1 MSTPERPLSVVVI
14 ADDEPDVLRLLLSRL
29 RRRGYDV
36 IAATD
41 GHQALYAVR
50 AHCPAAVVL
59 DYVMPGLQGTKVC
72 AMLKADP
79 DTAHIPVLMLTS
91 RSDETAVAA
100 AFEHGADEY
109 LTKPFDFDELDV
121 VLRAHIDRSC

>member
-1 MSTPERPLSVVVI
+1 MSTPERTLPVVVI

-59 DYVMPGLQGTKVC
+59 DYVMPGLQGTEVC
-72 AMLKADP
+72 AMLRADL
-79 DTAHIPVLMLTS
+79 DLSLIHI
-91 RSDETAVAA
+91 
-100 AFEHGADEY
+100 
-109 LTKPFDFDELDV
+109 
-121 VLRAHIDRSC
+121 